1 MVGNFIAG
9 RALRGQV
16 DPLTLNF
23 LRWALALVVMGPFV
37 WREVVASTPALRREW
52 QLILALG
59 ATGIAAFHTLV
70 YFALQRTS
78 VTNALLILALAPAA
92 TLAGAAAIGTEALSR
107 IQLFGTLLSLLGAAV
122 LITHGQLPTS
132 MEVFNTA
139 IY

>member
-1 MVGNFIAG
+1 
-9 RALRGQV
+9 
-16 DPLTLNF
+16 
-23 LRWALALVVMGPFV
+23 MGPFV